1 MQFSWLPKDVH
12 DVMQKLET
20 SYTTFLFL
28 YTVNKLKMDLEI
40 ESNEVSSIV
49 IEGIIDDIIKDIIPY
64 EFDNAKE
71 DQGKLKSQ
79 R

>member
-64 EFDNAKE
+64 EIDNAKE
-71 DQGKLKSQ
+71 DQGKLKS
-79 R
+79 

>member
-64 EFDNAKE
+64 EIDNPKE
-71 DQGKLKSQ
+71 DQG
-79 R
+79 

>member
-12 DVMQKLET
+12 DVVQKLET

-28 YTVNKLKMDLEI
+28 HTVNILKMDLVF

-64 EFDNAKE
+64 EIDNAKE
-71 DQGKLKSQ
+71 DQGKLES
-79 R
+79 

>member
-20 SYTTFLFL
+20 SHTTFLL
-28 YTVNKLKMDLEI
+28 LHTVNKLKMDLEI

-64 EFDNAKE
+64 EIDNAME
-71 DQGKLKSQ
+71 DQGKLKS
-79 R
+79 

>member
-28 YTVNKLKMDLEI
+28 HTVNKLKMDLEI

-49 IEGIIDDIIKDIIPY
+49 IEGIIDDIIKDIIPC
-64 EFDNAKE
+64 EIDNAKE
-71 DQGKLKSQ
+71 DKGKLKS
-79 R
+79 